1 MLVISTTTG
10 ATVAV
15 SGLIW
20 AMTLRPSPS
29 NTSLTRQLGLCS
41 TGGNRLGD
49 WSRGGCENI
58 SLNTF
63 SRNTKTAI
71 PSDGIAFSLNSRQP
85 WECGCKEFPLHR
97 QLSAQSRAYNGRVL
111 LTSDHHFRTL
121 RLIFRFY
128 LVSELPVHKCRVSHR
143 AAHSG
148 IKWKSIRTQQTETL
162 FAPFPLPPT
171 RLVVNYARY

>member
-1 MLVISTTTG
+1 MWAASHMSGVSLEICSSLESIYPGQNTEGAAVSRTGHMLLDWSCLRLCCLMLVILTATG
-10 ATVAV
+10 ASVPV
-15 SGLIW
+15 LGLIW

-49 WSRGGCENI
+49 WRRGGCENI

-85 WECGCKEFPLHR
+85 WECGCKEFPLHSP
-97 QLSAQSRAYNGRVL
+97 LSALSRAYNGSSTL
-111 LTSDHHFRTL
+111 LRSQFQNSQID
-121 RLIFRFY
+121 I
-128 LVSELPVHKCRVSHR
+128 
-143 AAHSG
+143 
-148 IKWKSIRTQQTETL
+148 
-162 FAPFPLPPT
+162 
-171 RLVVNYARY
+171 